1 MRRTSVVRFLTS
13 FVIAALVIAGPLAPL
28 AHAQQPAPAAEPAQA
43 NAAPV
48 PVNATEV
55 QPTAQTEVQPTA
67 QVDTAQAQPAAPPQ
81 PAVPP
86 PPPVQPDLFQEKL
99 KAERSSGRG
108 QGFYT
113 AEAVVVNIFLVPGRV
128 ITCAAGGIVGVT
140 ILAVSLGTGYR
151 PASYMFQ
158 EGCGG
163 KWIVKGDDLRP
174 DMPTTS
180 YASDPV
186 R

>member
-13 FVIAALVIAGPLAPL
+13 VVIAALVIAGPLAPL

-43 NAAPV
+43 NTAPV

-108 QGFYT
+108 QGVYT
-113 AEAVVVNIFLVPGRV
+113 AQAVVVNIFLVPGRV

-151 PASYMFQ
+151 PASYMFN

-174 DMPTTS
+174 EMPSTS
-180 YASDPV
+180 YGADPV